1 MTWFAGFAI
10 LRPIWLIAL
19 PAIAICAYCFARRG
33 GTIGAWERA
42 VDPALLGAM
51 ARRGAVLAGKAHSN
65 LPLAAAALFIV
76 LALSG
81 PALERRDAETFRNL
95 DATLIV
101 VDLSHAMVDG
111 ERLQQSRIAA
121 RTIAD
126 SAGTRQT
133 GLLVYAG
140 DAYVAST
147 LTTDADALGV
157 TIFALESD
165 TVPDRGNRPERALK
179 LARQTLRDAGVVA
192 ADIVLISAG
201 ASIDEE
207 AAREAHVLNALGYR
221 LHAVQVGPGR
231 EVERRAA
238 LSALAAAGGGTA
250 TTTFALDGLAAQ
262 LRARPV
268 ERVGAGDYAVLVWQD
283 VGRFLL
289 IGAAFST
296 LLLFRKSAR

>member
-1 MTWFAGFAI
+1 MTWFAGFAL

-51 ARRGAVLAGKAHSN
+51 ARRGAVLAGKAHGN
-65 LPLAAAALFIV
+65 PPLTAAALFIV

-296 LLLFRKSAR
+296 LLLFRRSAR